1 MRWQFALMV
10 VAVFSLVGC
19 APKAT
24 YDLSI
29 TNRTERAVTVGLVK
43 DGPPPEAEWAAPEE
57 LALETRLEAL
67 PPWGHVIP
75 PGKTIDSSPIS
86 GTFPRGTAP
95 YLRVYAGEHS
105 IAELLSISSSSPD
118 RAELLLMPGHSD
130 VVVRIDETGHVR
142 AERVAP
148 QRR

>member
-1 MRWQFALMV
+1 MRLQFVLMV
-10 VAVFSLVGC
+10 VAVFALVGC

-29 TNRTERAVTVGLVK
+29 TNQTDRAVTVGLVK
-43 DGPPPEAEWAAPEE
+43 EGPPPEADWTTPEE
-57 LALETRLEAL
+57 QALETRLEAL
-67 PPWGHVIP
+67 RPWGHVIP

-118 RAELLLMPGHSD
+118 RTEMLLMPGHGD
-130 VVVRIDETGHVR
+130 IIVRIDETGHVR
-142 AERVAP
+142 AERVAA